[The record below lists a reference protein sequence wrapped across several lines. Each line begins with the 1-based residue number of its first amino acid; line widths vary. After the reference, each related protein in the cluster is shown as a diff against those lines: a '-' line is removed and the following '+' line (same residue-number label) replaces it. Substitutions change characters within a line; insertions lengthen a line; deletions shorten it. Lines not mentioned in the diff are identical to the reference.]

1 MARKLFT
8 NARVV
13 TAAEVFLGTVEIH
26 ADRIVRID
34 LGATSLPGAEDFGG
48 DYLVPGTVDLWAGR
62 IAGGS
67 ASIRESALVS
77 TDLAAAV
84 AGCTTPFSVLP
95 VPATAAE
102 GEAAELRRLA
112 DAITEWRQRGTLRCE
127 HFLRLAA
134 EGPASPLIAE
144 FVMRLGT
151 DLARL
156 LGVEAAGVAA
166 RSPGALLNDM
176 AVWRSAG
183 LRVGVASLTSKE
195 ERAAARAGGIGLALF
210 PPMPASVEAA
220 VQDGYE
226 VVATWQAIQPDR
238 LDRRVPDGSALAL
251 ASAGSPLSLLQT
263 PFVLHDQEGW
273 DLAAAMATVS
283 AVPARLAGLADRGAI
298 AIGLRADFVRVRC
311 EGSLAVPVATW
322 RAGQRIS

>member
-13 TAAEVFLGTVEIH
+13 TATEVFLGTVEIH

-62 IAGGS
+62 IAGRT
-67 ASIRESALVS
+67 AAARESALVS

-95 VPATAAE
+95 VPATSAPDE
-102 GEAAELRRLA
+102 GAGLRRLA
-112 DAITEWRQRGTLRCE
+112 DAITDWRQRGTLRCE

-134 EGPASPLIAE
+134 GSPVSTLIPE

-151 DLARL
+151 DLARV
-156 LGVEAAGVAA
+156 LGVDAAGVAA
-166 RSPGALLNDM
+166 LPSGELPADTSF
-176 AVWRSAG
+176 WRSAG
-183 LRVGVASLTSKE
+183 LRVGVAALTSTE
-195 ERAAARAGGIGLALF
+195 ERAAARASGIGLALF
-210 PPMPASVEAA
+210 PATPAAVEAA
-220 VQDGYE
+220 LQDGFQ
-226 VVATWQAIQPDR
+226 VVATWQSIRPDR
-238 LDRRVPDGSALAL
+238 LDRRVPDGSDLAL

-273 DLAAAMATVS
+273 DLATAMATVS
-283 AVPARLAGLADRGAI
+283 AVPARVAGLADRGAL

-322 RAGQRIS
+322 RGGQRIS